1 MSQVRLRDSEKQIL
15 RGPSRDVGQRHRG
28 LPSWPQSPALAPG
41 FRAPEPGVLLSL
53 CCPLVATEGKA
64 AAEPGAQVDLGLWVP
79 SVRPASP
86 CLSQLENLRRPLAF
100 FHFLKNDT
108 RAWDSGLG
116 LSLCP

>member
-64 AAEPGAQVDLGLWVP
+64 AAEPGAPGGPGPVGAKCQTSIPLSFSAGKP
-79 SVRPASP
+79 SEASSLLP
-86 CLSQLENLRRPLAF
+86 LS
-100 FHFLKNDT
+100 
-108 RAWDSGLG
+108 
-116 LSLCP
+116 